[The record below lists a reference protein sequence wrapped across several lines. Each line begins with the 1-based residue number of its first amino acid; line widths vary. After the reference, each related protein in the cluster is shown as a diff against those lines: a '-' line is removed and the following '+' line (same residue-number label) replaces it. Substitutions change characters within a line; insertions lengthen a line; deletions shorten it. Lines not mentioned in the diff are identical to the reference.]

1 MSSGF
6 VSEKE
11 IEERRQKR
19 QEEWEKVRTAEQPLE
34 APEEV
39 YDHRSLFERLEE
51 QRKKKDD
58 EYEEAHKLKNMVR
71 GLDDDEV
78 DFLDTVERVKETVEK
93 RTRLEERKEMD
104 EFRNAVATLAEK
116 SVEERLKSEIRNPA
130 PLSKPLSNRS
140 SQMKLLAGAVV
151 RKRPSNEPS
160 PPSKKVN
167 LDIKDSVNEPPSDEI
182 KPELK
187 SDPEPDEPVSSI
199 EPIIQPSGIILPS
212 GLKCVGTLPGLG
224 SYNDSSDSDNSSDS
238 DCELPK
244 PSPYDLLGRT
254 AELIKLSKQIQ
265 QQQKQTQ

>member
-6 VSEKE
+6 VTEKE

-58 EYEEAHKLKNMVR
+58 EFEEAHKLKNMVR

-93 RTRLEERKEMD
+93 RTRLEERKEID

-130 PLSKPLSNRS
+130 PLSKPASNRS

-151 RKRPSNEPS
+151 RKRSSNEPS
-160 PPSKKVN
+160 PPPKKAHTD
-167 LDIKDSVNEPPSDEI
+167 LKDSTNESQSAET
-182 KPELK
+182 KPDVK
-187 SDPEPDEPVSSI
+187 SDPEISENVSST
-199 EPIIQPSGIILPS
+199 EPIIKPAGIILPS

-224 SYNDSSDSDNSSDS
+224 SYDDSSDSDNSSDS
-238 DCELPK
+238 DCP
-244 PSPYDLLGRT
+244 
-254 AELIKLSKQIQ
+254 
-265 QQQKQTQ
+265 